1 MLKVKG
7 LKINY
12 ILNLTRVILTTL
24 TGLIVFPYINRT
36 LGLLAVGKYEY
47 TNSIITYF
55 LLFSSLGVP
64 IYGIRQ
70 IARVRDNT
78 LKRTKVVLELLILL
92 LITTFITYILFF
104 ILLLTQS
111 KLNDY
116 KNLLLIMSP
125 MIFLNNVGLEW
136 FFQGIEDQTYIT
148 KRFILIKIISLTMLF
163 LLVKDSSDLVL
174 YTAIMTFSMT
184 VSNIFNFFHII
195 KFIKPSLIRLK
206 DLNIKP
212 HLKGVLT
219 IFFATIS
226 ISIYILMDNTI
237 LGYLVGDKYVGL
249 YSTSNKLI
257 RFVIL
262 FITTLG
268 SIMLP
273 RLSYLYE
280 SKQIEIYFHYLS
292 KSLNYILFFSIP
304 ISIILFYFSE
314 IIINIMAGPE
324 FKGSIIAMQI
334 LSPLVVIIG
343 LAYFL
348 AFMVLYPQGKEK
360 IYTIIVFISAI
371 ISVFLNILLVPKF
384 YHLATAWVNLIVES
398 FGLFMMIF
406 FMRKQ
411 LYKFQFFSWQN
422 FNYLLGGFIMII
434 FLSFFNER
442 KEIFEVILLCLISI
456 SLYFSFLTLRK
467 DSIIFESLKRIKTTI
482 KKII

>member
-174 YTAIMTFSMT
+174 YTAIT
-184 VSNIFNFFHII
+184 
-195 KFIKPSLIRLK
+195 
-206 DLNIKP
+206 
-212 HLKGVLT
+212 
-219 IFFATIS
+219 
-226 ISIYILMDNTI
+226 
-237 LGYLVGDKYVGL
+237 
-249 YSTSNKLI
+249 
-257 RFVIL
+257 
-262 FITTLG
+262 
-268 SIMLP
+268 
-273 RLSYLYE
+273 
-280 SKQIEIYFHYLS
+280 
-292 KSLNYILFFSIP
+292 
-304 ISIILFYFSE
+304 
-314 IIINIMAGPE
+314 
-324 FKGSIIAMQI
+324 
-334 LSPLVVIIG
+334 
-343 LAYFL
+343 
-348 AFMVLYPQGKEK
+348 
-360 IYTIIVFISAI
+360 
-371 ISVFLNILLVPKF
+371 
-384 YHLATAWVNLIVES
+384 
-398 FGLFMMIF
+398 
-406 FMRKQ
+406 
-411 LYKFQFFSWQN
+411 
-422 FNYLLGGFIMII
+422 
-434 FLSFFNER
+434 
-442 KEIFEVILLCLISI
+442 CC
-456 SLYFSFLTLRK
+456 
-467 DSIIFESLKRIKTTI
+467 
-482 KKII
+482 